1 MSDIWSDIKNS
12 AVYCGHVRHR
22 RFVPVTHQLDYP
34 LFMFWLDLDELPA
47 LLKKKWYLGA
57 GRFNVASFLRHDYY
71 SDGGDLKADII
82 KRVKKELRLSND
94 PGHEIHHVR
103 MLTNLRYAG
112 MVFNPVTFYYCY
124 DHNQQLLAILAEIT
138 NTPWGE
144 RHSYILPVGQSSAAI
159 EYQNQGNNRHI
170 YDFQKDFHVSPFNPM
185 NMQYR
190 WAFSEPDEKLFVH
203 MDNFMA
209 AQQAPREEAEKH
221 FDATL
226 VMEKLSLQR
235 ALPGIFIKYPLM
247 SLKVVWGIYWNALK
261 LWLKKAPFYDH
272 PKLNQ
277 SEGRS
282 EP

>member
-1 MSDIWSDIKNS
+1 MSDTWSDIKHS

-22 RFVPVTHQLDYP
+22 RFVPVAHQLDYP

-112 MVFNPVTFYYCY
+112 LVFNPVTFYYCY

-170 YDFQKDFHVSPFNPM
+170 YNFQKDFHVSPFNPM

-209 AQQAPREEAEKH
+209 AQHAPREEAEKH

-226 VMEKLSLQR
+226 VMEKLSLQQ
-235 ALPGIFIKYPLM
+235 AMPGIFIKYPLM